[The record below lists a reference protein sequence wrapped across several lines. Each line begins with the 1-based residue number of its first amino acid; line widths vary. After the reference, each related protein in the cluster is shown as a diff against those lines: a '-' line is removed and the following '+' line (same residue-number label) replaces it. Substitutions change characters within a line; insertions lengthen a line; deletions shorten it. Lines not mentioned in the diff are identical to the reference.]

1 MIGAA
6 RSRSATAVSILA
18 LVSLM
23 ASGCAP
29 RSAEAGF
36 IRSDIPR
43 DTAPQVPEGDL
54 GELVAGNTAFAW
66 DLYQALRSQPGNL
79 FYSPYSI
86 SIALAMTYAGARGV
100 TEEEMARVLHYTLPQ
115 DRLHPAFN
123 ALALEL
129 AQRAATAEGDD
140 AFRLHIADSLWG
152 QQGYSFLPEFLDV
165 LARNYDA
172 GLQPMDFAAASEEA
186 RQVINRWVSEQT
198 EGRIEDLIPQGALTP
213 QTILVLANA
222 VYFNAAWAR
231 PFDEADTRPG
241 NFHLLDDSVVQVPM
255 MSQEALFR
263 YALLE
268 GLQAVELP
276 YVGNE
281 VAMVILLPDE
291 GQFEEFEAGL
301 SAGRLAEILQA
312 LQPGMV
318 ELTMP
323 KFEYRTEYSL
333 ADVLAGMGMPSAFS
347 GADFSGMDGAGGL
360 FISEI
365 FHKAFI
371 SVDEARTEAAAATGI
386 IAPVAIM
393 EGPGPITVDHPFVF
407 VLRDIPT
414 GSILFVGRVLDPAG

>member
-1 MIGAA
+1 
-6 RSRSATAVSILA
+6 
-18 LVSLM
+18 
-23 ASGCAP
+23 
-29 RSAEAGF
+29 
-36 IRSDIPR
+36 
-43 DTAPQVPEGDL
+43 
-54 GELVAGNTAFAW
+54 
-66 DLYQALRSQPGNL
+66 
-79 FYSPYSI
+79 
-86 SIALAMTYAGARGV
+86 
-100 TEEEMARVLHYTLPQ
+100 
-115 DRLHPAFN
+115 
-123 ALALEL
+123 
-129 AQRAATAEGDD
+129 
-140 AFRLHIADSLWG
+140 
-152 QQGYSFLPEFLDV
+152 
-165 LARNYDA
+165 
-172 GLQPMDFAAASEEA
+172 
-186 RQVINRWVSEQT
+186 VSEQT

-231 PFDEADTRPG
+231 PFDETDTRPG

-281 VAMVILLPDE
+281 VAMVILLPDG

-333 ADVLAGMGMPSAFS
+333 ADVLGAMGMPSAFS
-347 GADFSGMDGAGGL
+347 GADFSGMDGGRGL

-371 SVDEARTEAAAATGI
+371 SVDEARTEAAAATGV
-386 IAPVAIM
+386 IAPSAIM